1 MKRKGKKANIS
12 ISRTTLYTQKIKFC
26 MQIFFFFKYL
36 FEYENQ
42 FAVEKIHKQVFGCN
56 FKNTKFQKKICRRH
70 QKNASHTI
78 SIYGNCMTS
87 VFFSENKN
95 RKVEV
100 FSFSSPNNA

>member
-1 MKRKGKKANIS
+1 MLHAKFFCFKK
-12 ISRTTLYTQKIKFC
+12 C
-26 MQIFFFFKYL
+26 L

-42 FAVEKIHKQVFGCN
+42 FAVDKKKHKKN
-56 FKNTKFQKKICRRH
+56 FEGNFINTLKNFCRRH
-70 QKNASHTI
+70 QKNASHTY

-95 RKVEV
+95 KKSQI